1 MANPA
6 AQAEALKNS
15 YVSSIVDE
23 FGKGNLP
30 KATGVEPLAQETASM
45 HLFPNAGKTGGIND
59 GDPGSYVHYD
69 DGTTIKGPSRPSFAN
84 PLQGS
89 PANSGER
96 ELRDMNPGT
105 QQKMLRD
112 DDIRRGYGTG
122 DYAFGGPNLAGKLG
136 MEQGQSAGVVL
147 DLLNHGMIRK
157 NDGNP
162 RFVIRDGNRSVTHH
176 DSAAAMPVTGQG
188 FGAADGRA
196 LTPSQVN
203 AGAQI
208 LYGGRNEV
216 DLLPRSAASNADIN
230 RLYSSAMSGGYT
242 PNYSGRPH

>member
-1 MANPA
+1 MANS
-6 AQAEALKNS
+6 QQKAEALKNS

-30 KATGVEPLAQETASM
+30 KATGVEPLAQETASV
-45 HLFPNAGKTGGIND
+45 HLFPNAGKTGIIND
-59 GDPGSYVHYD
+59 GNPGSYVHYD
-69 DGTTIKGPSRPSFAN
+69 DGTTIEGPSRPSFAN

-96 ELRDMNPGT
+96 ELRDMKPET

-136 MEQGQSAGVVL
+136 SEVNQSAGIIMDL
-147 DLLNHGMIRK
+147 DTGRMLGK

-162 RFVIRDGNRSVTHH
+162 SFIIKG
-176 DSAAAMPVTGQG
+176 
-188 FGAADGRA
+188 
-196 LTPSQVN
+196 
-203 AGAQI
+203 
-208 LYGGRNEV
+208 GGRHKTYK
-216 DLLPRSAASNADIN
+216 DPDAAYPIPGKPIGYLQERIMTPEAH
-230 RLYSSAMSGGYT
+230 RLYSQDFYGY
-242 PNYSGRPH
+242 